1 MPTVLPTHETPG
13 RQYATGG
20 FLFFMQ
26 RVGRSADRHQESSM
40 TMTYNNDPTLDWRF
54 NHTLA
59 VLRALTAGVLAQGA
73 PHSPLLRC

>member
-1 MPTVLPTHETPG
+1 
-13 RQYATGG
+13 
-20 FLFFMQ
+20 
-26 RVGRSADRHQESSM
+26 M
-40 TMTYNNDPTLDWRF
+40 TMTDQYYPMADWRF

>member
-1 MPTVLPTHETPG
+1 
-13 RQYATGG
+13 
-20 FLFFMQ
+20 
-26 RVGRSADRHQESSM
+26 M